1 MVRIGKHT
9 LRDPPIET
17 VLVKEKLVI
26 LRLCRW
32 GKNQQVEVV
41 KNCLLLRTPVIVMEV
56 IFNPEEALV
65 EHLRDNR
72 LLERRVR
79 ADGKLNL

>member
-1 MVRIGKHT
+1 
-9 LRDPPIET
+9 
-17 VLVKEKLVI
+17 
-26 LRLCRW
+26 
-32 GKNQQVEVV
+32 
-41 KNCLLLRTPVIVMEV
+41 MEV

>member
-1 MVRIGKHT
+1 
-9 LRDPPIET
+9 
-17 VLVKEKLVI
+17 
-26 LRLCRW
+26 
-32 GKNQQVEVV
+32 
-41 KNCLLLRTPVIVMEV
+41 MEV
-56 IFNPEEALV
+56 IFNPEEPLV